1 MNIFAE
7 IKNTL
12 NIIDIAEKY
21 GINVINGT
29 NALCPFHNDHNP
41 SMSFKGDICTCWV
54 CNETFDCISLVS
66 KLFNLTPID
75 SAKKIS
81 KDFRL
86 GLELGKPL
94 NKEHIKQTNK
104 ANELLQLFDKWEKE
118 TFIVLTD
125 YLHLL
130 KNWKQQYAPTKE
142 EFMNNQINEK
152 YIEACYNI
160 DYIEYLIDVFIYGEY
175 KDKVNFYKTHR
186 KEIEKIGNKIR
197 EIKNIRKS

>member
-7 IKNTL
+7 IKNKL
-12 NIIDIAEKY
+12 DIIDIAEKY

-54 CNETFDCISLVS
+54 CNKTFDCIGLVA
-66 KLFNLTPID
+66 KLFNLTPIE

-81 KDFRL
+81 RDFNL
-86 GLELGKPL
+86 GLEFGQPID
-94 NKEHIKQTNK
+94 KEHIKQIEK
-104 ANELLQLFDKWEKE
+104 ENELLERFDKWEKD
-118 TFIVLTD
+118 TFLTLTN
-125 YLHLL
+125 YFHLL
-130 KNWKQQYAPTKE
+130 IDWSKNYAPSLE
-142 EFMNNQINEK
+142 EFVNDNIDTR
-152 YIEACYNI
+152 YIEACHNI
-160 DYIEYLIDVFIYGEY
+160 EYIDYLIDVFIYGEY

>member
-7 IKNTL
+7 IKNEL
-12 NIIDIAEKY
+12 DIIDIAEKY

-54 CNETFDCISLVS
+54 CNETFDCIGLVA
-66 KLFNLTPID
+66 KLFNLTPIE

-81 KDFRL
+81 RDFSL
-86 GLELGKPL
+86 GLEFGQPIG
-94 NKEHIKQTNK
+94 KEHIKQTERE
-104 ANELLQLFDKWEKE
+104 NELLERFDKWEKD
-118 TFIVLTD
+118 TFLTLTD
-125 YLHLL
+125 YFHLL
-130 KNWKQQYAPTKE
+130 IDWSKSYAPSLE
-142 EFMNNQINEK
+142 EFTNGIIDTR
-152 YIEACYNI
+152 YIEACHNI
-160 DYIEYLIDVFIYGEY
+160 DYIDYLIDILIYGEY

-197 EIKNIRKS
+197 KIKNIRKS